1 MCMSSSSL
9 PRVKRMAFTV
19 TGIPPPI
26 FFYFE
31 LEWMVLFC
39 FLSSFFR
46 ALPHLCV
53 LWFLQK
59 HSSLLRL
66 FDLVC
71 SSFTSATPR
80 MIVHHVQT
88 YSFHPSSIPNVHRRQ
103 EKINTLSHELANWYT
118 TCFPFVPPCLCR
130 EVADPALSSVCAYI
144 SASALEGEKK
154 KKSRFAHFLCC
165 FLPHEYDP
173 TVCSWLIIFPFRKA
187 LLDFLLLVIPG
198 RSKRKQN

>member
-1 MCMSSSSL
+1 MN
-9 PRVKRMAFTV
+9 
-19 TGIPPPI
+19 GI
-26 FFYFE
+26 
-31 LEWMVLFC
+31 VLF
-39 FLSSFFR
+39 SFFFSR

-53 LWFLQK
+53 LWSLQK

-88 YSFHPSSIPNVHRRQ
+88 YSFHPPSIPNVHRRQ
-103 EKINTLSHELANWYT
+103 EKTNTLSHEMANWYT

-130 EVADPALSSVCAYI
+130 KVADPALSSVCAYI

-173 TVCSWLIIFPFRKA
+173 TVCS
-187 LLDFLLLVIPG
+187 
-198 RSKRKQN
+198 